1 MDLLFLYIQDLH
13 VILSCPPLSQDRTT
27 AGFLAH
33 GSMQY
38 ADTFIYTCAFN

>member
-1 MDLLFLYIQDLH
+1 MDFLFLDIQDLH
-13 VILSCPPLSQDRTT
+13 VILSRPPLSQDRTT
-27 AGFLAH
+27 AEFLAY